1 MMAGYGFPHQPTSF
15 VGREEEMADVINK
28 LADPACRLLTI
39 VGPGGIG
46 KTRLAVETAV
56 RIAPDFADGVRFAS
70 LQAVETADFLAAMAD
85 TLSITLSGQ
94 NAPHIRLLRYL
105 QDRQTVLILDNF
117 EHLLSQAPFLSQ
129 IVQETTAVKLLVT
142 SRQALNLQ
150 SEWRYP
156 LWGLPVPPESTTIDV
171 AIAYGAVQLFRERVS
186 QVRPEFS
193 LKTDLTAVIQICRL
207 LEGSPLALELAASW
221 ARSLSCTAIA
231 GEIQHSLTILSTHL
245 QDVPERHRS
254 MRAVFNQSWQHLS
267 TEEREVFRRLSVFHG
282 GFEREAAQVVA
293 GASLAVLSALVD
305 KSLIWC
311 EPDGRYQLHQPLY
324 QYAQH
329 RLEQAADEAARVH
342 QLHSAYYNDFL
353 HAQFDDIVGGQQRQ
367 AIAIIASELENIRA
381 AWCWAADH
389 NDVALLD
396 KAADTMYN
404 FYQFQSRYLEG
415 VNALERAIQGFDH
428 NDPSPQSEK
437 ALVRLLIAA
446 TWLYIRLG
454 QLEKAETSLAQAR
467 AIYDRLQLPP
477 LPGLATDPLLAL
489 GIMALIRGDYKE
501 AARLGEASRQIS
513 EAYNHQGNL
522 KVAYYLI
529 ARAAYM
535 QGDYEVARQQ
545 AQKAYATARAA
556 GSRWFSAY
564 CLNEL
569 GHIAAVLGDY
579 PTAIGHYWG
588 SYAIREEFDDAEGMA
603 LALTHLGQ
611 VALQQQNA
619 ARARWLFTRSLN
631 IYRELDDS
639 GGLATALH
647 GLGQAA
653 LIQGDEQEARRY
665 LQQSLQIAV
674 DIQYTPLILA
684 IIVTVGKLLLPARL
698 PAGIVAWLAFVCQHQ
713 ATDYQIK
720 VRAEKMLEQQR
731 TRLTA
736 EQMENAIRQGQ
747 AEALA
752 TLVQTVQAGL
762 AAGIEK
768 PPRNAVDTPQPLI
781 EPLTER
787 EQEILRLLAQGLTN
801 KEIAA
806 QLTIVVGTV
815 KTHNHNIYG
824 KLGVDN
830 RLQAVTRAQ
839 ELNLL

>member
-70 LQAVETADFLAAMAD
+70 LLAVETADFLAAMAD

-254 MRAVFNQSWQHLS
+254 MRAVFDQSWQHLS

-305 KSLIWC
+305 KSFIWC
-311 EPDGRYQLHQPLY
+311 EPDGRYQLHQPLR
-324 QYAQH
+324 QFAH
-329 RLEQAADEAARVH
+329 HKLEQAPDEAASVRRS
-342 QLHSAYYNDFL
+342 HSAYYNDLL
-353 HAQFDDIVGGQQRQ
+353 HTQFDDIVAGQQRQ
-367 AIAIIASELENIRA
+367 AIANIAAELENVRA
-381 AWCWAADH
+381 AWRWAADH
-389 NDVALLD
+389 NEADLLH
-396 KAADTMYN
+396 KTADTMYN

-415 VNALERAIQGFDH
+415 ADALERAIAGFDPE
-428 NDPSPQSEK
+428 DFSPQAAK
-437 ALVRLLIAA
+437 VLAQLLVAA
-446 TWLYIRLG
+446 AWLYIRLG
-454 QLEKAETSLAQAR
+454 QIERAQERLTLAQ
-467 AIYDRLQLPP
+467 AIYDRLQIPP
-477 LPGLATDPLLAL
+477 LPGLATDPLLPL
-489 GIMALIRGDYKE
+489 GIIALIQGDYEE
-501 AARLGEASRQIS
+501 AARLGEASRQLN
-513 EAYNHQGNL
+513 ETHNHQGNL
-522 KVAYYLI
+522 KTAYYLL
-529 ARAAYM
+529 ARAAYV
-535 QGDYEVARQQ
+535 QGDYEAARQQ

-556 GSRWFSAY
+556 GNRWFSAY

-588 SYAIREEFDDAEGMA
+588 SYAIREEFNDTEGMA
-603 LALTHLGQ
+603 VALTHLGQ

-619 ARARWLFTRSLN
+619 ARAHWLFTRSLN

-653 LIQGDEQEARRY
+653 IVQGDEQEACHY
-665 LQQSLQIAV
+665 LQQSLQTAV
-674 DIQYTPLILA
+674 AIQFTPLILA
-684 IIVTVGKLLLPARL
+684 IIVTAGKLLLPTR
-698 PAGIVAWLAFVCQHQ
+698 PAADIAAWLAFVVQHQ
-713 ATDYQIK
+713 ATDYQGK
-720 VRAEKMLEQQR
+720 VRVEEMLELLRPQ
-731 TRLTA
+731 LTA
-736 EQMENAIRQGQ
+736 EQMENAIQQGQ
-747 AEALA
+747 AQTLA
-752 TLVQTVQAGL
+752 TLVQSIQAGL
-762 AAGIEK
+762 AAGVEE
-768 PPRNAVDTPQPLI
+768 PGVETPQPLI

-801 KEIAA
+801 QEIADR
-806 QLTIVVGTV
+806 LTIAVGTV

-839 ELNLL
+839 ELSLL